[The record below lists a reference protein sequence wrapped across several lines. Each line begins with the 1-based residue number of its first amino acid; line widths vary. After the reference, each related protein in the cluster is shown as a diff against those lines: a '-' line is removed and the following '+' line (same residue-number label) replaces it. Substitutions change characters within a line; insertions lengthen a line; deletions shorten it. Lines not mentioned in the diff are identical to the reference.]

1 MTIKA
6 GCRLMEYP
14 WQRNDEAVTQQVRQA
29 RTAEEKQSIY
39 QFRYRVF
46 AEHLGRDD
54 LDGLDHEGRVLS
66 DALDPISTHFYF
78 GEFSSPVA
86 AVTLS
91 PLAETDLPDELSRF
105 LAIGSLKQAVDIQ
118 QMQMVNWL
126 LVDPDQSGGSLV
138 PMLLSTCYEQL
149 LEGDTELLLTFC
161 RPGLVAF
168 YERLG
173 LEQYSYATQLKG
185 VGLRCPLLLVMRDE
199 LRLRAVRSPLLRIL
213 QRSGREDKD
222 SATRVR
228 LEPVVDLFQARQIL
242 VNDDLW
248 LETGHSF
255 VERPVPKLFDGI
267 GEDSIRH
274 LMKLASVISCQSGE
288 LITREGE
295 TSDDMYLIVS
305 GTFEACRE
313 DAGQA
318 RALGPGDLFGEIE
331 HLSGVPRRETVRST
345 SAGHIAALKSERI
358 FQWIEK
364 NPEPGTR
371 MALNFAKHLA
381 GRIAS
386 R

>member
-6 GCRLMEYP
+6 ACRLMEYP
-14 WQRNDEAVTQQVRQA
+14 WQRNDETVTQQVRQA
-29 RTAEEKQSIY
+29 RSAEEKQSIY

-105 LAIGSLKQAVDIQ
+105 LAIGRLKQAVDIQ
-118 QMQMVNWL
+118 QMHMVNWL

-185 VGLRCPLLLVMRDE
+185 MGLRCPLLLVMRDE
-199 LRLRAVRSPLLRIL
+199 IRLRAVRSPLLRIL

-274 LMKLASVISCQSGE
+274 LMKFASVISCQSGE

-305 GTFEACRE
+305 GTFEACRQ
-313 DAGQA
+313 DAGRA
-318 RALGPGDLFGEIE
+318 RSLRPGDLFGEIE
-331 HLSGVPRRETVRST
+331 HLSGVPRRETVRCT

-364 NPEPGTR
+364 NPEPGAR